1 MKRLYLIPTRIE
13 RMQVNQTTD
22 PEDVYWLYKNMTRL
36 CGVLGTDLKKSMDDK
51 GRPIFEVQ
59 LGGIGTRREE

>member
-1 MKRLYLIPTRIE
+1 
-13 RMQVNQTTD
+13 MQVNQTTD